1 MFHLSLK
8 KSKTTTG
15 ITFILCSSEMQVY
28 FSCSMFV
35 VQKCGT
41 IQSQWDFS
49 SAFRYVIVW
58 HCGSS
63 SSLLFYFATLTDSS
77 ASLVGFN
84 SRVVISR
91 VPSMPRTT
99 FTLRPPFLF
108 CARQNCRWRSVTATT
123 IETSSEPGFLVGE
136 GHSGQASCPPSTSP
150 SSVMSLSVKGMEG
163 LGVPHWKK
171 MSSKELGIKK
181 SMIATQTRSVLSEL
195 RKRGHD
201 VYLVGGCVRDLIMKR
216 VPKDFDII
224 TTANLFEV
232 KKAFSRCEI
241 VGRRFPIC
249 HVHTDDGIVEVSS
262 FITTGRHSSNY
273 VRHISS
279 RPPVCDKHDCMRWK
293 NCLGRDFTINGLMF
307 DPYSHLIYDYLEGME
322 DIKQAKV
329 RTVIPPLTSFQE
341 DCARILRAI
350 RIAARLG
357 FRFSRETAQ
366 CVKDL
371 ATLVLR
377 LDKGRIFMEMN
388 YMLAYGSAEASVR
401 LLWKFGLLELLLPIQ
416 AAYFVSQGF
425 HRRDRGTNM
434 LLDLFSNLDRLLA
447 PNRPCDS
454 SLWVAVLAFH
464 HALVCWP
471 RDPLV
476 VATFSLAVHNGGDIL
491 EAINIARNILNPHNQ
506 AFPEL
511 LQPLMW
517 DESKALVHEVVN
529 LGSSVIAAIRSMMD
543 EYLVSQAMARYPQA
557 PTSDLV
563 FIPPHVYLRVTRIFE
578 CIERGDTE
586 GGFVPKKGSK
596 INYWSLSHGDLAE
609 VRHVFARIVFDTVY
623 PPNLEE
629 DKKCP

>member
-1 MFHLSLK
+1 M
-8 KSKTTTG
+8 
-15 ITFILCSSEMQVY
+15 
-28 FSCSMFV
+28 
-35 VQKCGT
+35 
-41 IQSQWDFS
+41 
-49 SAFRYVIVW
+49 
-58 HCGSS
+58 
-63 SSLLFYFATLTDSS
+63 
-77 ASLVGFN
+77 ASPGVGA
-84 SRVVISR
+84 IS
-91 VPSMPRTT
+91 RTT

-108 CARQNCRWRSVTATT
+108 CARQNCRWRSVTATA

-181 SMIATQTRSVLSEL
+181 SMIANQTRF
-195 RKRGHD
+195 
-201 VYLVGGCVRDLIMKR
+201 
-216 VPKDFDII
+216 KDFLFHFLEPLFHWVSLIEILMGDIY
-224 TTANLFEV
+224 LV

-322 DIKQAKV
+322 DIKKAKV
-329 RTVIPPLTSFQE
+329 RTVIPPLISFQE

-357 FRFSRETAQ
+357 FHFSRETAQ

-464 HALVCWP
+464 HALVCRP

-511 LQPLMW
+511 LQPLVW
-517 DESKALVHEVVN
+517 DETKALLHEVVN

-563 FIPPHVYLRVTRIFE
+563 FIPPHVYLRVSRIFE